1 MSSGFP
7 SMFKTPKHRTFE
19 YKPLIYDPQKERKAE
34 LEQLAEEYRT
44 GQISDERRLQRLRG
58 SFKGRMSGHQGRS
71 RKQNT
76 AARQVRLLII
86 MAVLLAAVAFFFHW
100 A

>member
-7 SMFKTPKHRTFE
+7 SLLKSQKPRSFDH
-19 YKPLIYDPQKERKAE
+19 KPLIYDPQKERKAE

-44 GQISDERRLQRLRG
+44 GQISDERRLERLRG
-58 SFKGRMSGHQGRS
+58 SFKRRMADQHGQSK
-71 RKQNT
+71 KQ
-76 AARQVRLLII
+76 AASTRQFRLLVI
-86 MAVLLAAVAFFFHW
+86 MAVLLGALALFYHW

>member
-7 SMFKTPKHRTFE
+7 SMFKTPKPRSFD

-44 GQISDERRLQRLRG
+44 GELSDERRLQRLRS
-58 SFKGRMSGHQGRS
+58 SFRGRISGDRS
-71 RKQNT
+71 SIAKQET
-76 AARQVRLLII
+76 SARQIRLIVI
-86 MAVLLAAVAFFFHW
+86 MAALCGLVALFFNW